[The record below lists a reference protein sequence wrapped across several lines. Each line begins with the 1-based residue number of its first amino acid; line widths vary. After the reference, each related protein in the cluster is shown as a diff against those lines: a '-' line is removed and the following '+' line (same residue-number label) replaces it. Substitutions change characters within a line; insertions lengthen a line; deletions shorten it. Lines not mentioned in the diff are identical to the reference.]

1 MTTSTRFDAALEAAW
16 LDFRTGLAD
25 LLVDVA
31 VDEEVVVRWAHDASS
46 PWTPLLSFVGTGAR
60 RIRCTVV
67 RGDLSADQTAV
78 LIGDGWRRL
87 RDGRVILEVGRRR
100 VDEVCAAATDVL
112 REVCG
117 VLHPTFLDPLDADT
131 SHHAT
136 IQRSSRRD
144 PGTAATASTAH
155 PVADTEH
162 LQELLLD
169 TLAAHA
175 DDAFVDADGDIRV
188 HMGTQTI
195 QLRVHP
201 ARPVVEFVACV
212 AAVCVDDRT
221 VNEIVVAEGARWT
234 GVAVHVLDGHVWAT
248 QRLVVP
254 TFVATNV
261 IAAIESW
268 RDFLRDGAPAITAR
282 IADAADPM
290 AARRGREP
298 TPDQVERLL
307 DTMTALTTVGAPLP
321 AAGVARLCDSNAIIA
336 RRCLITGARRLLAI
350 GAAKRQAAD
359 EGDTPLA
366 GSLEEDRQVCR
377 TMLMSV
383 SGAVD
388 LLRERD
394 VRSATGR
401 SRDSGGATR

>member
-1 MTTSTRFDAALEAAW
+1 MTTSTRFDTALEAAW
-16 LDFRTGLAD
+16 LEFRTGLAD

-31 VDEEVVVRWAHDASS
+31 VDEEVVVRRSYDATDPWAS
-46 PWTPLLSFVGTGAR
+46 LLSFVVTGAR
-60 RIRCTVV
+60 RVRCTVL
-67 RGDLSADQTAV
+67 RTDLSADQVAV
-78 LIGDGWRRL
+78 LSGDGWRRL
-87 RDGRVILEVGRRR
+87 RDGRVIIEVGRRR

-117 VLHPTFLDPLDADT
+117 VLHPTFLAPLEPDT
-131 SHHAT
+131 SAHAAMLT
-136 IQRSSRRD
+136 SLRRETVTS
-144 PGTAATASTAH
+144 PTSAAH

-175 DDAFVDADGDIRV
+175 DDAFVDAEGDIRV
-188 HMGTQTI
+188 QMGTQTI

-201 ARPVVEFVACV
+201 SRPVVEFIACV

-221 VNEIVVAEGARWT
+221 VNEIVLAEGARWT

-254 TFVATNV
+254 TFVSTNV
-261 IAAIESW
+261 IAAVESW

-282 IADAADPM
+282 IADAAEPM
-290 AARRGREP
+290 AARRNREP
-298 TPDQVERLL
+298 TPDHVERLL
-307 DTMTALTTVGAPLP
+307 DTLTALTTLGSPLP
-321 AAGVARLCDSNAIIA
+321 AGGVAKICDDNAVIA

-350 GAAKRQAAD
+350 GSAKRQAA
-359 EGDTPLA
+359 ENGDTA
-366 GSLEEDRQVCR
+366 TAECLERDRQMCR

-388 LLRERD
+388 LLRDREAPTAPGHSRGTGG
-394 VRSATGR
+394 SAR
-401 SRDSGGATR
+401 

>member
-1 MTTSTRFDAALEAAW
+1 MTTSTRFDTALEAAW
-16 LDFRTGLAD
+16 LEFRTGLAD

-31 VDEEVVVRWAHDASS
+31 VDEEVVVRRAHDASD
-46 PWTPLLSFVGTGAR
+46 PWAPLLSFVVTGAR
-60 RIRCTVV
+60 RVRCTVM
-67 RGDLSADQTAV
+67 RADLSPDQTVV
-78 LIGDGWRRL
+78 LVGDGWRRL
-87 RDGRVILEVGRRR
+87 RDGRVILELGRRR

-112 REVCG
+112 REVCD
-117 VLHPTFLDPLDADT
+117 VLHPTFLAPLDASAHVT
-131 SHHAT
+131 T
-136 IQRSSRRD
+136 PRSLRRE
-144 PGTAATASTAH
+144 PVTAATASTAH
-155 PVADTEH
+155 PVVDTEH

-175 DDAFVDADGDIRV
+175 DDAFVDAEGDIRV
-188 HMGTQTI
+188 QMDTQTI

-201 ARPVVEFVACV
+201 SRPVVEFVACV

-282 IADAADPM
+282 IAHAADPI

-298 TPDQVERLL
+298 TPDHVERLL
-307 DTMTALTTVGAPLP
+307 DTLTALTTLGSPLP
-321 AAGVARLCDSNAIIA
+321 APGVARLCDNNAIVA

-350 GAAKRQAAD
+350 GAAKRQAAE

-388 LLRERD
+388 LLRDRD
-394 VRSATGR
+394 ARSASGR
-401 SRDSGGATR
+401 SRNSGGATR

>member
-1 MTTSTRFDAALEAAW
+1 MTTSTRFDTALEAAW
-16 LDFRTGLAD
+16 LEFRTSLAD

-31 VDEEVVVRWAHDASS
+31 VDEEVVVRRAHDASA
-46 PWTPLLSFVGTGAR
+46 PWAPLLSFVVTGAR
-60 RIRCTVV
+60 RVRCTVM
-67 RGDLSADQTAV
+67 RADLSADQTAV

-87 RDGRVILEVGRRR
+87 RDGRVILELGRRR

-112 REVCG
+112 REVCD
-117 VLHPTFLDPLDADT
+117 VVHPTFLAPVDASAHTTMLT
-131 SHHAT
+131 SL
-136 IQRSSRRD
+136 RRE
-144 PGTAATASTAH
+144 PVTTALVSVAH

-188 HMGTQTI
+188 QIDTQTI

-201 ARPVVEFVACV
+201 SRPVVEFVACV
-212 AAVCVDDRT
+212 AAVCVADRT

-282 IADAADPM
+282 IAHAADPI
-290 AARRGREP
+290 AAPRGHEP
-298 TPDQVERLL
+298 TPDHVERLL
-307 DTMTALTTVGAPLP
+307 DTLTALTTLGTPLP
-321 AAGVARLCDSNAIIA
+321 APGVARICDNNAIVA

-359 EGDTPLA
+359 EGDTTLA
-366 GSLEEDRQVCR
+366 GSLEQDRQVCR

-388 LLRERD
+388 LLRDRD
-394 VRSATGR
+394 ARSAASR
-401 SRDSGGATR
+401 SRDAGGATR

>member
-1 MTTSTRFDAALEAAW
+1 MTTSTRFDTALEAAW
-16 LDFRTGLAD
+16 LEFRTSLAD

-31 VDEEVVVRWAHDASS
+31 VDEEVVVRRAHDASA
-46 PWTPLLSFVGTGAR
+46 PWAPLLSFVVTGAR
-60 RIRCTVV
+60 RVRCTVM
-67 RGDLSADQTAV
+67 RTDLSADQTAV

-87 RDGRVILEVGRRR
+87 RDGRVILELGRRR

-112 REVCG
+112 REVCD
-117 VLHPTFLDPLDADT
+117 VVHPTFLAPVDASAHTTMLT
-131 SHHAT
+131 SV
-136 IQRSSRRD
+136 RRE
-144 PGTAATASTAH
+144 PVTAASVSAAH

-188 HMGTQTI
+188 QIDTQTI

-201 ARPVVEFVACV
+201 SRPVVEFVACV

-282 IADAADPM
+282 IAHAADPI
-290 AARRGREP
+290 AAPVVTSPPLITSRDARHVDRAHHARRSP
-298 TPDQVERLL
+298 TRSGCRAHLRQQRDRRPPMPDHRCP
-307 DTMTALTTVGAPLP
+307 TAPRDRGGE
-321 AAGVARLCDSNAIIA
+321 AAGRPTRATRLSQAASSRIA
-336 RRCLITGARRLLAI
+336 RC
-350 GAAKRQAAD
+350 
-359 EGDTPLA
+359 A
-366 GSLEEDRQVCR
+366 GPC
-377 TMLMSV
+377 
-383 SGAVD
+383 
-388 LLRERD
+388 
-394 VRSATGR
+394 
-401 SRDSGGATR
+401 

>member
-16 LDFRTGLAD
+16 LEFRTGLAD

-31 VDEEVVVRWAHDASS
+31 VDEEVVVRRSYDATDPWA
-46 PWTPLLSFVGTGAR
+46 PLLSFVATGAR
-60 RIRCTVV
+60 RVRCTVM
-67 RGDLSADQTAV
+67 RADLSADQVAV
-78 LIGDGWRRL
+78 LSGDGWRRL
-87 RDGRVILEVGRRR
+87 RDGRLIIEVGRRR
-100 VDEVCAAATDVL
+100 VDEICAAATDVL

-117 VLHPTFLDPLDADT
+117 VLHPTFLAPFDT
-131 SHHAT
+131 DTAAHTAMLT
-136 IQRSSRRD
+136 ALRRE
-144 PGTAATASTAH
+144 PVTAATASTAH

-188 HMGTQTI
+188 QMDTQTI

-201 ARPVVEFVACV
+201 SRPVVEFIACV

-254 TFVATNV
+254 TFVSTNV
-261 IAAIESW
+261 IAAVESW

-282 IADAADPM
+282 IADAAEPM
-290 AARRGREP
+290 AARRNREP
-298 TPDQVERLL
+298 TPDHVERLL
-307 DTMTALTTVGAPLP
+307 DTLTALTTLGTPLP
-321 AAGVARLCDSNAIIA
+321 AEGVARLCDDNAVVA

-350 GAAKRQAAD
+350 GSAKRHAAD
-359 EGDTPLA
+359 TGDVIGA
-366 GSLEEDRQVCR
+366 DRLEQDRQVCR

-388 LLRERD
+388 LLRDRD
-394 VRSATGR
+394 AHTAHGHSRNTGGTAR
-401 SRDSGGATR
+401 